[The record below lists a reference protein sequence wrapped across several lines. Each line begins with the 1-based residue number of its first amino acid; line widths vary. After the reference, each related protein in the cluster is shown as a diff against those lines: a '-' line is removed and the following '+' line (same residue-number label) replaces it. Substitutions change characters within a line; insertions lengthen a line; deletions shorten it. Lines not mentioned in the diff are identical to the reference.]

1 LQHLQDFATQ
11 NYGVLPLHQSQE
23 RNNSKRTD
31 ISTLSASSAGEIIT
45 FRARVQNSRAQGA
58 KMVFFAFRQGPG
70 GHTIQGLL
78 SQKPEKVSKQMVKWA
93 QGVTS
98 ESIVIVTG
106 QVQAS
111 PEPIK
116 SCTVK
121 DAEIMISQIHTLAE
135 APSQMPFVF
144 EDAARPEA
152 EYAKEDATFSRV
164 ELDTR
169 LNARPFDLRTP
180 TNQAIFKIQHGVSR
194 LFREFLENRNFIE
207 IHTPKLQGAAT
218 ESGSSVFKVDYFK
231 REFIKCRRA
240 RVDRAEPLLDV
251 IKATLSLPKARSWQ
265 SRWSSLP
272 TLSEYTRSDLSSE
285 LRTPSLSILL
295 PPN

>member
-1 LQHLQDFATQ
+1 MSCVALRYLRAIERRADGHHRFTLSVTAYQDFATQ

-23 RNNSKRTD
+23 RNGSKRTD
-31 ISTLSASSAGEIIT
+31 ISSLSASFAGQTVT

-78 SQKPEKVSKQMVKWA
+78 SQKAEKVSKQMVKWA
-93 QGVTS
+93 QGITS

-106 QVQAS
+106 EVQAS

-121 DAEIMISQIHTLAE
+121 DAEIMITQIHTLAE
-135 APSQMPFVF
+135 APAMMPFVF

-194 LFREFLENRNFIE
+194 LFREYLENRDFIE
-207 IHTPKLQGAAT
+207 IHTPKMQGAAT
-218 ESGSSVFKVDYFK
+218 ESGASVFKVDYFK
-231 REFIKCRRA
+231 RGVPAQI
-240 RVDRAEPLLDV
+240 P
-251 IKATLSLPKARSWQ
+251 
-265 SRWSSLP
+265 
-272 TLSEYTRSDLSSE
+272 
-285 LRTPSLSILL
+285 
-295 PPN
+295 

>member
-1 LQHLQDFATQ
+1 
-11 NYGVLPLHQSQE
+11 
-23 RNNSKRTD
+23 
-31 ISTLSASSAGEIIT
+31 
-45 FRARVQNSRAQGA
+45 
-58 KMVFFAFRQGPG
+58 MVFFAFRQGPG

-231 REFIKCRRA
+231 REFMKCRRA

-265 SRWSSLP
+265 SRWLSLP
-272 TLSEYTRSDLSSE
+272 TLSEYTRSGPSSA